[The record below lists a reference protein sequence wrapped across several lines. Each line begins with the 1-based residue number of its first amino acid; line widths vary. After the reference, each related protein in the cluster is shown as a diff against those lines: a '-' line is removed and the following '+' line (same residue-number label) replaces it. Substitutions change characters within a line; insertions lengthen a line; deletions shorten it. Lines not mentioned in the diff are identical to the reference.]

1 MPATTL
7 RPLSLGELLDR
18 TFSLYKEN
26 FLLFFGMMA
35 WPSVL
40 AVVMSLTMQALQFS
54 ALPRAG
60 GGTFSVMKVQTMAGS
75 MILVGLAYWVV
86 YTLALGGTA
95 FAVAEVYLGKT
106 VTISQ
111 AYRKVLRRFWGL
123 MGLLLWIGLQLVGI
137 FTLLGVV
144 LVPVMIAAP
153 VVGAVLMFVF
163 IPVFVVVPLYLL
175 LRYAVSVPALMME
188 DLPVIKAAKR
198 SFQLMK
204 SNVGRAFLLGLLT
217 GIIAYVVMI
226 VFQGPFMVGGMMMAV
241 HGQPPMWMMALG
253 AIMGGIG
260 GALAS
265 PLLMIGLVLLYYD
278 IRVRKEA
285 FDLQLMMGPLMENVA
300 GTSTTAATAPSV

>member
-40 AVVMSLTMQALQFS
+40 TVAMSLTMQALQF
-54 ALPRAG
+54 AAVPRAG
-60 GGTFSVMKVQTMAGS
+60 GGGFSVVKFQTMTGS
-75 MILVGLAYWVV
+75 LMLIIVGYWVV

-111 AYRKVLRRFWGL
+111 AYHKVVRRFWGL
-123 MGLLLWIGLQLVGI
+123 MGLLLWIVLQVGGI
-137 FTLLGVV
+137 FMVLGVIM
-144 LVPVMIAAP
+144 VPLMIAAP
-153 VVGAVLMFVF
+153 VVGAVLMFIF
-163 IPVFVVVPLYLL
+163 IPVFVVVPVYLL
-175 LRYAVSVPALMME
+175 LRYAVSVPALIME
-188 DLPVIKAAKR
+188 DLSVIKAAKR

-226 VFQGPFMVGGMMMAV
+226 VFQGPFLVGGMLMAV
-241 HGQPPMWMMALG
+241 RGQPPLWIMALG

-285 FDLQLMMGPLMENVA
+285 FDLQLMMGPPMENVA
-300 GTSTTAATAPSV
+300 GSSTTAATAPS